1 MQHFES
7 EIFLLQ
13 HGVDLHGDGV
23 VNIRNHWSLLQHG
36 RHLMYMELWI
46 PAAACTDNH
55 WFLLQHGLHLHGVV
69 NTRRCQHGQPLV
81 LVTAWTALTWSCEY
95 PPMPAR
101 TTIGS
106 CYSMDSTYM
115 ELWIPAAASTD
126 NHWSLLSFPSDRSG
140 PRAWTKMSWDS
151 NPAKIWE
158 NNKDIKGKIVKYS
171 YVHLS
176 AICLKIRAQ
185 NQF

>member
-95 PPMPAR
+95 QQLPAR
-101 TTIGS
+101 TTTGPCSASRQIVPDPGPEQKCHETRTLPKS
-106 CYSMDSTYM
+106 ERTIKTYR
-115 ELWIPAAASTD
+115 ERLWNTHMCTCPQ
-126 NHWSLLSFPSDRSG
+126 
-140 PRAWTKMSWDS
+140 
-151 NPAKIWE
+151 
-158 NNKDIKGKIVKYS
+158 
-171 YVHLS
+171 YV
-176 AICLKIRAQ
+176 
-185 NQF
+185 